1 MPKITIFFIL
11 LCKFKKYKKNAVKI
25 LFMMQDVVLAQ
36 NIAFFANYFAQNC
49 AKLVA
54 YDAEYC
60 AKLVLLHAQMMRK
73 MSQK

>member
-1 MPKITIFFIL
+1 MPKITIFL
-11 LCKFKKYKKNAVKI
+11 QCYVNSKNIIFFFVKI
-25 LFMMQDVVLAQ
+25 LFMMQDVVLAK
-36 NIAFFANYFAQNC
+36 NIAFCAYFAQNC

-60 AKLVLLHAQMMRK
+60 AKLVPLHARMMRK